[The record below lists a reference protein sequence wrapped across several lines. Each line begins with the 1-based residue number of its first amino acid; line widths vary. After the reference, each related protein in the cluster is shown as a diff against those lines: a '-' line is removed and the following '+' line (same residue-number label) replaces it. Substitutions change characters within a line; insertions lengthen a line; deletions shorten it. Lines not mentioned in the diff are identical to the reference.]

1 MYPPAGGDQ
10 NMKALVRT
18 THRKGAVSVEEVDA
32 PVVGPTDVC
41 IRVHAAGVC
50 GSDVGAYLGKSEYDF
65 MDLPAVLGH
74 EFAGVVDGVGDA
86 VRSVEPGDRVV
97 VQPGSPCGSCF
108 QCLTGE
114 ENNCPKKGV
123 SVDSGG
129 FAPLSVAR
137 EDRVLPVPQEISLEH
152 AALAEPL
159 AVTRRAVTKNGDVS
173 AGDSVLVQG
182 PGPMGAL
189 SGLVARAAGA
199 DVVVTGL
206 PEDAARLELLS
217 ETGIETAT
225 VSPETDPEE
234 LVADYARRDGFDVCV
249 DATGAPTGVRT
260 AVTTTREGGNVVV
273 LGIVSDDVSLDIA
286 GLVRS
291 EIHLRTSHG
300 AVKRDFVRA
309 LDLLRP
315 PNALPVDNL
324 LDRRFSPSSPSDAF
338 EAFAAAE
345 TIKPL
350 FDPQELAEQGTR
362 E

>member
-1 MYPPAGGDQ
+1 
-10 NMKALVRT
+10 MKALVRT
-18 THRKGAVSVEEVDA
+18 ARQKGAVSVEEVDA
-32 PVVGPTDVC
+32 PVVGPTEVRV
-41 IRVHAAGVC
+41 RVHAAGVC
-50 GSDVGAYLGKSEYDF
+50 GSDVGAYLGKPEYDF

-74 EFAGVVDGVGDA
+74 EFAGVVDAVGDA
-86 VRSVEPGDRVV
+86 VRTVEPGDRVV

-114 ENNCPKKGV
+114 ENNCPEKGV

-129 FAPLSVAR
+129 FAPYSVAEATRVLSVPR
-137 EDRVLPVPQEISLEH
+137 GMSLEH
-152 AALAEPL
+152 AALTEPL
-159 AVTRRAVTKNGDVS
+159 AVTRRAVVENGDVS

-206 PEDAARLELLS
+206 PGDAARLDRLS
-217 ETGIETAT
+217 ETGIETVT

-234 LVADYARRDGFDVCV
+234 LVADHARRDGFDVCV

-260 AVTTTREGGNVVV
+260 AVATTREGGNVVL
-273 LGIVSDDVSLDIA
+273 LGIVSEDVSLDVA

-315 PNALPVDNL
+315 PDALPVDSL
-324 LDRRFSPSSPSDAF
+324 LDRQFSLSTPSSAF

-350 FDPQELAEQGTR
+350 FDPRELAKQ
-362 E
+362 

>member
-1 MYPPAGGDQ
+1 MR
-10 NMKALVRT
+10 ALVRT
-18 THRKGAVSVEEVDA
+18 ARQKGAVSVEEVDV
-32 PVVGPTDVC
+32 PVVGPTEVRV
-41 IRVHAAGVC
+41 RVHAAGVC
-50 GSDVGAYLGKSEYDF
+50 GSDVGAYLGKPEYDF

-74 EFAGVVDGVGDA
+74 EFAGVVDAVGDA
-86 VRSVEPGDRVV
+86 VRTVEPGDRVV
-97 VQPGSPCGSCF
+97 VQPGSTCGSCF

-114 ENNCPKKGV
+114 ENNCPEKGV

-129 FAPLSVAR
+129 FAPYSVAEAARVLSVPR
-137 EDRVLPVPQEISLEH
+137 GMSLEH
-152 AALAEPL
+152 AALTEPL
-159 AVTRRAVTKNGDVS
+159 AVTRRAVVENGDVS

-206 PEDAARLELLS
+206 PGDAARLDRLS
-217 ETGIETAT
+217 ETGIETVT

-234 LVADYARRDGFDVCV
+234 LVADHARRDGFDVCV
-249 DATGAPTGVRT
+249 DATGAPAGVRT
-260 AVTTTREGGNVVV
+260 AVATTREGGNVVL
-273 LGIVSDDVSLDIA
+273 LGIVSEDVSLDLA

-315 PNALPVDNL
+315 PDALPVDSL
-324 LDRRFSPSSPSDAF
+324 LDRQFGISTPSAAF

-350 FDPQELAEQGTR
+350 FDPRELAEQ
-362 E
+362 